1 MKQMTRGILTI
12 LALCSLAA
20 ASLAEE
26 AAEAG
31 ATPGTA
37 ATAAPKAK
45 KKKAAMPEWLKTD
58 MSNSATN
65 RESFITAEK
74 IEYDNKE
81 GVIMFDTNVVV
92 DDPRFL
98 LRSDQLL
105 LFLDGTNSN
114 QDVAQIMAIG
124 HVCITNQNRSASCD
138 KAVYTREDGQI
149 VMTGNARLNSGGS
162 AAGEVQG
169 NRITFWLNDERM
181 EVSEGSKVVL
191 PPGLF
196 NKQVREAQKAKK

>member
-1 MKQMTRGILTI
+1 MKQMTRRILTV
-12 LALCSLAA
+12 LAVCGLVAVSLADEQTGGA
-20 ASLAEE
+20 
-26 AAEAG
+26 
-31 ATPGTA
+31 ATP
-37 ATAAPKAK
+37 AAPAAAARKAK
-45 KKKAAMPEWLKTD
+45 KKASVPEWLKTD
-58 MSNSATN
+58 MSNSDTN

-114 QDVAQIMAIG
+114 QDVSQIMAIG

-181 EVSEGSKVVL
+181 EVSEGSRVVL